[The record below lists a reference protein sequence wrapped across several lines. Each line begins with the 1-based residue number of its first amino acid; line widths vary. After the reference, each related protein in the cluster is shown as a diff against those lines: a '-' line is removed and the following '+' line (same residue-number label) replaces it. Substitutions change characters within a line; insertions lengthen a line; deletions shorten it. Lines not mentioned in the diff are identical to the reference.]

1 MKSFP
6 VINIPGPKVWALRE
20 ALERENV
27 GKAPQDKIYY
37 GAISKTFFQWIV
49 RPDGMYQK
57 RRCSRNGKRIG
68 EFFGGSRPG
77 PSMPRYLQ
85 GHGRL
90 SFPKWP
96 ERANPRDRFTE
107 PVPFTVNF
115 SAEPP
120 PGFKQ
125 FVEYDTGEKPDM
137 SAMIVR
143 HNPWIAGRWTYH
155 RPKETTMNALK
166 IALLCYRY
174 DYPDQANMLRAPLG
188 MSPQVGSGYY
198 NGALGELRRDGYIE
212 PTSSGYKLLPK
223 AVVFVKHLLA
233 QPEPVPT
240 APQWKMPEA

>member
-6 VINIPGPKVWALRE
+6 IINIPGPKVWALRE

-27 GKAPQDKIYY
+27 GKAPQDKVYY
-37 GAISKTFFQWIV
+37 GGINKTFFQWIV

-68 EFFGGSRPG
+68 EFFGGSRP
-77 PSMPRYLQ
+77 
-85 GHGRL
+85 
-90 SFPKWP
+90 
-96 ERANPRDRFTE
+96 
-107 PVPFTVNF
+107 

-125 FVEYDTGEKPDM
+125 FVEYDTGGKPDM

-143 HNPWIAGRWTYH
+143 HNPWIAGRWNYH